1 MDIDTGFDEFAKKFQ
16 QDVISQS
23 QVEEEE
29 SFREDQFT
37 EIMTE
42 YLTEADE
49 IDNPIVCYHN
59 ARGIKVNGYTV
70 SENEECL
77 DLFVSIYYGEVP
89 SPRVPKGDVDAAFKR
104 AYNFLMKAFGD
115 YHLDLEEAS
124 SVFDLANR
132 IHELKNALINI
143 RLFLLTDG
151 IVKVESKE
159 DLKENNLSISHHI
172 WDIQRLFRLYSSG
185 KKREAIEVDFE
196 NEFGGCI
203 PCLPLAES
211 NPDYVTYLAII
222 PGKTLVE
229 LYGKYG
235 PRLLER
241 NVRSFLQVRG
251 NVNKGIR
258 KTIIDEPHMFLAY
271 NNGLSATAEKIE
283 ITSLNG
289 VNGIKWARDFQ
300 IVNGGQT
307 TASIYHAYRKDKAD
321 VSNIYVQAKLT
332 VLKDAS
338 KIDNFVP
345 KISLYANSQNKVN
358 VADFSANKPFHI
370 KLEELSRTLWAPAPP
385 GMQLQTR
392 WYYERARGQYL
403 DEKGREG
410 TPARKK
416 AFEAINPI
424 RQKFTKTDL
433 AKFENTWNQI
443 PFKVSRGAEKN
454 FNEFMVLLEE
464 RGEFLPD
471 RKYYEHLIAKAIL
484 FRQAEKLVHKQQYG
498 GYRANIVT
506 YTLALISHQTA
517 QRIDLDKIW
526 KEQSISPVLMDTITV
541 VSEAVHRHI
550 TNPPGGRNITEW
562 CKKEQCWK
570 DFLALDIKLPDE
582 LENELIKTE
591 GRERTEVDRGIDS
604 PDSEDREKI
613 SVVMK
618 VPEETWFKIARWA
631 KETGNL
637 QLWQRSLSFSMGNL
651 AKRRR
656 EPSRKQAVQALR
668 ILEEAQRLGF
678 KIAKNN
684 SEKDEDID

>member
-1 MDIDTGFDEFAKKFQ
+1 MDIDTGLDEFAKKFQ

-23 QVEEEE
+23 QVEDDE

-37 EIMTE
+37 EIMME
-42 YLTEADE
+42 YLTGADE
-49 IDNPIVCYHN
+49 IDNPIVCYYYN
-59 ARGIKVNGYTV
+59 KPRGIKVNGYTV

-77 DLFVSIYYGEVP
+77 DLFISIYYGEVP
-89 SPRVPKGDVDAAFKR
+89 PTRVPKSDVDAAFKR
-104 AYNFLMKAFGD
+104 VYNFLRKAFGN
-115 YHLDLEEAS
+115 YRLDLEEAS
-124 SVFDLANR
+124 PVFDLANR
-132 IHELKNALINI
+132 IHELKDALINI

-151 IVKVESKE
+151 IVKVESI
-159 DLKENNLSISHHI
+159 DDISENNLSISHHV

-196 NEFGGCI
+196 NKFGGCI
-203 PCLPLAES
+203 PCLPMTES

-271 NNGLSATAEKIE
+271 NNGLSATAEKVE
-283 ITSLNG
+283 IISSNG
-289 VNGIKWARDFQ
+289 IYGIKWARDFQ

-321 VSNIYVQAKLT
+321 VSNIYVQVKLT

-338 KIDNFVP
+338 RIDTFVP

-358 VADFSANKPFHI
+358 AADFSANNPFHI
-370 KLEELSRTLWAPAPP
+370 KLEELSRTVWAPAPP

-403 DEKGREG
+403 DEKGGEG
-410 TPARKK
+410 TLARKK
-416 AFEAINPI
+416 AFEAINPT

-433 AKFENTWNQI
+433 AKFENTWNQL
-443 PFKVSRGAEKN
+443 PHVVSRGAEKN
-454 FNEFMVLLEE
+454 FIEFMALLQE
-464 RGEFLPD
+464 RGEFQPD
-471 RKYYEHLIAKAIL
+471 RKYYEHLVAKAIL
-484 FRQAEKLVHKQQYG
+484 FRQAEKLVQKQQYG

-506 YTLALISHQTA
+506 YALALISHKTS
-517 QRIDLDKIW
+517 QRIDLDRIW
-526 KEQSISPVLMDTITV
+526 KEQSISPVLMDTIIEA
-541 VSEAVHRHI
+541 SEIVHRHI

-562 CKKEQCWK
+562 CKKEQCWE
-570 DFLALDIKLPDE
+570 DLFALNLKLPDE
-582 LENELIKTE
+582 LEKELISID
-591 GRERTEVDRGIDS
+591 GRERTEIDRGIDS
-604 PDSEDREKI
+604 SDDEDRKKI
-613 SVVMK
+613 SEVMK
-618 VPEETWFKIARWA
+618 VPADTWFRIARWA

-637 QLWQRSLSFSMGNL
+637 QPWQRSLSFSLGNL
-651 AKRRR
+651 AKRGR
-656 EPSRKQAVQALR
+656 ETSRKQAVQALR
-668 ILEEAQRLGF
+668 ILEEAHRLGF
-678 KIAKNN
+678 EIGSKM
-684 SEKDEDID
+684 

>member
-16 QDVISQS
+16 QEVISQS
-23 QVEEEE
+23 QVEDDE

-37 EIMTE
+37 EIMME
-42 YLTEADE
+42 YLTEKDE
-49 IDNPIVCYHN
+49 IDNPIVCYYYN
-59 ARGIKVNGYTV
+59 KPRGIKVNGYTV

-77 DLFVSIYYGEVP
+77 DLFISIYYGDVP
-89 SPRVPKGDVDAAFKR
+89 PSRVPKSDIDTAFKR
-104 AYNFLMKAFGD
+104 VYNFLIKAFGD

-124 SVFDLANR
+124 PVFDLANR
-132 IHELKNALINI
+132 IHELKDALINI

-151 IVKVESKE
+151 IVKVESKD
-159 DLKENNLSISHHI
+159 DLNENNLSISYQV
-172 WDIQRLFRLYSSG
+172 WDMQRLFRLCSSG
-185 KKREAIEVDFE
+185 KKRETIEVDFE
-196 NEFGGCI
+196 NEFGGSI
-203 PCLPLAES
+203 PCLPMKES

-235 PRLLER
+235 PRLLEK

-283 ITSLNG
+283 ITSSNG
-289 VNGIKWARDFQ
+289 ESRIKCARDFQ

-321 VSNIYVQAKLT
+321 VSNILVQVKLT
-332 VLKDAS
+332 VLKDSS
-338 KIDNFVP
+338 KIDSFVP
-345 KISLYANSQNKVN
+345 KISRYANSQNKVS
-358 VADFSANKPFHI
+358 VADFSANNPFHI
-370 KLEELSRTLWAPAPP
+370 KLEELSRTVWAPAPP

-410 TPARKK
+410 TAARKN
-416 AFEAINPI
+416 AFEITNPK

-433 AKFENTWNQI
+433 AKFGNTWNQLPYI
-443 PFKVSRGAEKN
+443 VSRGAEKN
-454 FNEFMVLLEE
+454 FNEFMVILKE
-464 RGEFLPD
+464 RGEFQPD
-471 RKYYEHLIAKAIL
+471 RTYFEHLIAKAIL
-484 FRQAEKLVHKQQYG
+484 FRQTEKLIQKQQYG

-506 YTLALISHQTA
+506 YTLALISHKTA
-517 QRIDLDKIW
+517 QRIDLDRIW
-526 KEQSISPVLMDTITV
+526 KEQSISPVLMDTIIR

-550 TNPPGGRNITEW
+550 TTPPGGRNITEW

-570 DFLALDIKLPDE
+570 DLLALDIKMPDE
-582 LENELIKTE
+582 LENEFIRTDGK
-591 GRERTEVDRGIDS
+591 ERARVDKGIDS
-604 PDSEDREKI
+604 PDSEDHEKI
-613 SVVMK
+613 LEVMK
-618 VPEETWFKIARWA
+618 VQVETWFKIAHWA

-637 QLWQRSLSFSMGNL
+637 KPWQRSLSFSMGNL
-651 AKRRR
+651 AKRGR
-656 EPSRKQAVQALR
+656 EPSRKQAAQALI
-668 ILEEAQRLGF
+668 ILEDARRLGF
-678 KIAKNN
+678 EIH
-684 SEKDEDID
+684 

>member
-1 MDIDTGFDEFAKKFQ
+1 MVIDTGFDEFAKKFQ

-23 QVEEEE
+23 QVEDEE

-37 EIMTE
+37 EIMME

-89 SPRVPKGDVDAAFKR
+89 SPRVPKGDVDIAFKR
-104 AYNFLMKAFGD
+104 TYNFLLKAFGD

-124 SVFDLANR
+124 PVFDLANR

-151 IVKVESKE
+151 IVKVESKD

-196 NEFGGCI
+196 SEFGGCI
-203 PCLPLAES
+203 PCLPLTES
-211 NPDYVTYLAII
+211 NPDYVSYLAII

-258 KTIIDEPHMFLAY
+258 KTIIEEPHMFLAY
-271 NNGLSATAEKIE
+271 NNGLSATAEKVE
-283 ITSLNG
+283 IISSNG
-289 VNGIKWARDFQ
+289 IYGIKWARDFQ

-321 VSNIYVQAKLT
+321 VSNIYVQVKLT

-338 KIDNFVP
+338 RIDTFVP

-358 VADFSANKPFHI
+358 AADFSANNPFHI
-370 KLEELSRTLWAPAPP
+370 KLEELSRTVWAPAPP

-403 DEKGREG
+403 DEKGGEG
-410 TPARKK
+410 TLARKK
-416 AFEAINPI
+416 AFEAINPT

-433 AKFENTWNQI
+433 AKFENTWNQL
-443 PFKVSRGAEKN
+443 PHVVSRGAEKN
-454 FNEFMVLLEE
+454 FIEFMALLQE
-464 RGEFLPD
+464 RGEFQPD
-471 RKYYEHLIAKAIL
+471 RKYYEHLVAKAIL
-484 FRQAEKLVHKQQYG
+484 FRQAEKLVQKQQYG

-506 YTLALISHQTA
+506 YALALISHKTS
-517 QRIDLDKIW
+517 QRIDLDRIW
-526 KEQSISPVLMDTITV
+526 KEQSISPVLMDTIIEA
-541 VSEAVHRHI
+541 SEIVHRHI

-562 CKKEQCWK
+562 CKKEQCWE
-570 DFLALDIKLPDE
+570 DLFALNLKLPDE
-582 LENELIKTE
+582 LEKELISID
-591 GRERTEVDRGIDS
+591 GRERTEIDRGIDS
-604 PDSEDREKI
+604 SDDEDRKKI
-613 SVVMK
+613 SEVMK
-618 VPEETWFKIARWA
+618 VPADTWFRIARWA

-637 QLWQRSLSFSMGNL
+637 QPWQRSLSFSLGNL
-651 AKRRR
+651 AKRGR
-656 EPSRKQAVQALR
+656 ETSRKQAVQALR
-668 ILEEAQRLGF
+668 ILEEAHRLGF
-678 KIAKNN
+678 EIGSKM
-684 SEKDEDID
+684 